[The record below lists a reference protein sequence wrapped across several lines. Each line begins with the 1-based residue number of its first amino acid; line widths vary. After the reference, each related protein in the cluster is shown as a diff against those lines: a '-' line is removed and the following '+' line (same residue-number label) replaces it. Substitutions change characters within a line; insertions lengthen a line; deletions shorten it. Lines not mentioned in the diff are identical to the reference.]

1 MHELPLIRSVRSK
14 AWGLTLAIMAVAALI
29 RLPGLSAIPTIIFDE
44 TYYVKDGW
52 SLTQLGYEGKWE
64 TADANAVPQGDPGA
78 ERDTIN
84 KAFARG
90 DTSGLSS
97 KAAYVVHP
105 QTGKWLIGMGMRLF
119 GQSDPVGWRIA
130 TAVAG
135 VFCVMLVCRLAWH
148 LSYSRIA
155 VGLAGS
161 FVTLDGVSIVL
172 SRTGLLDVF
181 LALFTLAAFLCIV
194 LDYRMSS
201 AVLHRKYMETAVPP
215 LSLERRISLPVRGK
229 AWLGP
234 SAGRRPWM
242 LAAGVFAG
250 LAISVKWSGL
260 YVLAALGIFV
270 VLFEFARRRKREPH
284 PFFTAVIG
292 EGLPAFVTLVPTA
305 AVVYVLSWWSWFAHS
320 NAWGRVHSGVWGTLS
335 DWWQYHL
342 QMYEFHRGL
351 GSHHSYMSSAP
362 QWLLQLRPT
371 SFAYQKPGGSCGSSE
386 CVQAVLALGNPLLWW
401 LGAAALV
408 LLVVVF
414 AHRLWRHQNVFVE
427 GVLLTGYA
435 ATYLPWFL
443 YLDRTTFNFYT
454 VVLAPFVALT
464 LTWAVREVAAL
475 AFPRSPVFALLVVA
489 LVFTLVVVTALFF
502 MPIWTGQTISYDA
515 WHLRMW
521 LPSWV

>member
-1 MHELPLIRSVRSK
+1 
-14 AWGLTLAIMAVAALI
+14 MA
-29 RLPGLSAIPTIIFDE
+29 
-44 TYYVKDGW
+44 
-52 SLTQLGYEGKWE
+52 
-64 TADANAVPQGDPGA
+64 
-78 ERDTIN
+78 
-84 KAFARG
+84 
-90 DTSGLSS
+90 
-97 KAAYVVHP
+97 
-105 QTGKWLIGMGMRLF
+105 
-119 GQSDPVGWRIA
+119 
-130 TAVAG
+130 
-135 VFCVMLVCRLAWH
+135 
-148 LSYSRIA
+148 
-155 VGLAGS
+155 LAGS
-161 FVTLDGVSIVL
+161 FVALDGVSIVL

-194 LDYRMSS
+194 LDYRTSS
-201 AVLHRKYMETAVPP
+201 AVLRKKYLETTNPPHLLDHRIRAGSQDPSSSTGAASTAPQSGTTAGSAPWLAPPAGAGAWLGVPKRNAASP
-215 LSLERRISLPVRGK
+215 RSPRGGV

-242 LAAGVFAG
+242 FAAGVFAG

-260 YVLAALGIFV
+260 YVLAALGVFV
-270 VLFEFARRRKREPH
+270 VLFEFGRRRKREPH

-305 AVVYVLSWWSWFAHS
+305 AVVYVLSWWSWFTHPR
-320 NAWGRVHSGVWGTLS
+320 AWGRVHSGVLGTLS

-371 SFAYQKPGGSCGSSE
+371 SFAYQKPGGNCGSSE

-401 LGAAALV
+401 LGAAALGL
-408 LLVVVF
+408 LLVLFV
-414 AHRLWRHQNVFVE
+414 HRVWTRKNVFVE

-475 AFPRSPVFALLVVA
+475 VFPRSPVLALLVVA
-489 LVFTLVVVTALFF
+489 LVFTLVVAAALFF